1 MKVKDLFEFN
11 PEAEICIID
20 NDYVAKPL
28 AIYGWGGDDG
38 SDFGSSKEDCTDVT
52 LKFENWFENNEK

>member
-11 PEAEICIID
+11 PEAELCIID
-20 NDYVAKPL
+20 DDYVAKPL

-38 SDFGSSKEDCTDVT
+38 DDKEDCTDVT